1 MIEAVILCIVS
12 PTRWGRSAK
21 GNHWNIILCASQA
34 SPCQKQEDNVI
45 LSISIYHSSLKTS
58 TKILESCNKHKG
70 RQAWHR
76 LWLALGWASI
86 DEKGHLFVKSQLA
99 RFTFYLVNYWQKR
112 RLSDCVYR
120 NSLVQKCIQKQFIN
134 GRGGIVFVYF
144 AWIYSNDINWDENLK
159 WVLVQGGGWW
169 CMDVFFAKN
178 MDWLSQINFI

>member
-1 MIEAVILCIVS
+1 MSASSPPLIDDQQSAAFNLQPAANCKYSDVLSNNIARQTYMNEAVILWIVT
-12 PTRWGRSAK
+12 PTRRGRSAW

-120 NSLVQKCIQKQFIN
+120 NSLVQKCI
-134 GRGGIVFVYF
+134 
-144 AWIYSNDINWDENLK
+144 
-159 WVLVQGGGWW
+159 
-169 CMDVFFAKN
+169 
-178 MDWLSQINFI
+178 